1 MSLNLNNK
9 KATVKSQ
16 FSMHNTISMAID
28 CNKVETNNARPSL
41 SDNHYQFAV
50 MTAVYILNIP
60 LQTGSTK
67 SSLSYRK
74 QTYKWVQTK
83 PTMK

>member
-50 MTAVYILNIP
+50 MPAVYILNIP
-60 LQTGSTK
+60 LQTGSAQK
-67 SSLSYRK
+67 
-74 QTYKWVQTK
+74 VVCHIENK
-83 PTMK
+83 PTSGCRPNLQ